1 MNLAALLFIPL
12 VFSSCSLIGRSTV
25 TENNKTTI
33 PAAKKEAR
41 EKIEKIVIPNKKY
54 AVHKVRKGET
64 LYRISKNFK
73 VPIEDIAEF
82 NSIEDATKISVGQVL
97 RIPGA
102 DSFSTAEKP
111 LPVSK
116 ISNGSDSFLRSWPL
130 HNVDRKS
137 VIRKFG
143 RIYNEELGIF
153 TNNNGIDIKPRTKEI
168 IAVNNGVVTYLDFL
182 KGIGLMVG
190 FQVDAEYY
198 VFYYPCEEVKVK
210 KGEKIVTGQV
220 VAKVSGEILHFEVR
234 KKKLPL
240 NPLLFLP

>member
-1 MNLAALLFIPL
+1 M
-12 VFSSCSLIGRSTV
+12 IGRSTI
-25 TENNKTTI
+25 TESAGSPLPVPKRETKTI
-33 PAAKKEAR
+33 
-41 EKIEKIVIPNKKY
+41 IEKRVANDRNF

-73 VPIEDIAEF
+73 VPIEDLAEF
-82 NSIEDATKISVGQVL
+82 NSIEDATKISTGQLL

-102 DSFSTAEKP
+102 GSMQISEKTLLP
-111 LPVSK
+111 LK
-116 ISNGSDSFLRSWPL
+116 ASNGGDSFLRSWPL
-130 HNVDRKS
+130 RGVDRKS

-143 RIYNEELGIF
+143 RIYNAELGIF
-153 TNNNGIDIKPRTKEI
+153 TNNNGIDIKPRAKEI
-168 IAVNNGVVTYLDFL
+168 IAVNNGVITYLDFL
-182 KGIGLMVG
+182 KGIGLMIG

-210 KGEKIVTGQV
+210 RGEKIVTGQV
-220 VAKVSGEILHFEVR
+220 VAKVSGDILHFEVR